1 MKVGRRRVKKEVK
14 FRFSFVILFFAASF
28 LCWFALYMKE
38 NQPES
43 YYKSG
48 GEIIPAAAAG
58 ETQYAG
64 DRQKTMRY
72 LKSCIFAGGINAEKM
87 AEFGYISEDNLFC
100 GGDLSVERVCEA
112 VSEKYITALYLM
124 PDISSES
131 RFDEEIKTYGDITA
145 AVQRDF
151 PDINIYMTLLPPSA
165 DISETEVSDS
175 INVLLTSFSK
185 ENGLYCLDISSAL
198 KDKNGT
204 LPDIYSSDEGM
215 EREAYGTVTSYILS
229 HTAG

>member
-28 LCWFALYMKE
+28 LCCFALYMKE

-48 GEIIPAAAAG
+48 GEIIPAAAG
-58 ETQYAG
+58 EMQYAG

-72 LKSCIFAGGINAEKM
+72 LKNCIFAGGINAEKM
-87 AEFGYISEDNLFC
+87 AEFGYISEDNLIC
-100 GGDLSVERVCEA
+100 GGDLNVEKVSEA

-131 RFDEEIKTYGDITA
+131 RFDEEIKAYGDIA
-145 AVQRDF
+145 AAIKRDF
-151 PDINIYMTLLPPSA
+151 PHIDIYMTLLPPSA

-175 INVLLTSFSK
+175 INVLLTAFSK

-204 LPDIYSSDEGM
+204 LPDIYSSDDGM
-215 EREAYGTVTSYILS
+215 EREAYGTITSYILS

>member
-28 LCWFALYMKE
+28 LCCFALYMKE

-48 GEIIPAAAAG
+48 GEMIPAAAAG
-58 ETQYAG
+58 EKQYTG
-64 DRQKTMRY
+64 DRRKTMRY
-72 LKSCIFAGGINAEKM
+72 LKNCIFAGGINAEKM
-87 AEFGYISEDNLFC
+87 AEYGYIPADNLLY
-100 GGDLSVERVCEA
+100 GDSLSVEKVSEA
-112 VSEKYITALYLM
+112 VSGKYITALYLM

-131 RFDEEIKTYGDITA
+131 GFDEEIKTYGDIAA

-151 PDINIYMTLLPPSA
+151 PDIYIYMTLLPPSA

-204 LPDIYSSDEGM
+204 LPDIYSSDDGM

>member
-1 MKVGRRRVKKEVK
+1 MKVGRRKVKKEVK
-14 FRFSFVILFFAASF
+14 FRFSFVVLFFAASF
-28 LCWFALYMKE
+28 LCCFVLYMKE

-48 GEIIPAAAAG
+48 GEIIPAAAE
-58 ETQYAG
+58 ETQYTG
-64 DRQKTMRY
+64 EHQKTMRY
-72 LKSCIFAGGINAEKM
+72 LKNCIFAGGINAEKM
-87 AEFGYISEDNLFC
+87 AGFGYISEDSMLC
-100 GGDLSVERVCEA
+100 GADLSIERVSEA

-131 RFDEEIKTYGDITA
+131 RFDEEIRTYGDIAA

-151 PDINIYMTLLPPSA
+151 PDIDIYMTLLPPSA
-165 DISETEVSDS
+165 DISETEISDS
-175 INVLLTSFSK
+175 INELITSFSK

-198 KDKNGT
+198 KDKSGV

-215 EREAYGTVTSYILS
+215 EREAYGIITSYILS